1 MLKTLYVID
10 QKPDGYPGGIEY
22 HQLDLISSFIRKKIP
37 VYLLFPERDFIC
49 LRLYEDYK
57 AKDFKYH
64 GRRLDDHRL
73 RDAEIENTFQQ
84 ILNEIDIDI
93 VHFQSIRTLPLSLIE
108 IAKRNNKKII
118 LTLHEYY
125 FWCINCIMLA
135 PDFCWFEED
144 EKTCYRCLT
153 KSSYKVPVG
162 FVKERRQY
170 IDYLFQIADRVI
182 APSLY
187 VKDVFLSLY
196 NGFANEKC
204 TVIEFGVDK
213 NILHTDSGKNTRIKN
228 GKLNLAFLGNF
239 LHYKGNRTFLELLKH
254 YKNSASIDFTIIGN
268 IFDPSLVPSYKN
280 LTVAGGYTRDKVVEK
295 IQHINPD
302 LILLL
307 SNWPETFSY
316 TLSEAIAGSMPVI
329 ATDCGALRERVT
341 KEAVGFLVPI
351 EDPLPRLIEIIED
364 IKRHPEVLHFFRNKA
379 HDAKKRL
386 RTVDG
391 MAEDIFKLYDSI
403 A

>member
-1 MLKTLYVID
+1 LNVLYVID

-37 VYLLFPERDFIC
+37 VHMVFPERDVIC

-57 AKDFKYH
+57 VKEHRYH

-73 RDAEIENTFQQ
+73 HDADIENTFQQ
-84 ILNEIDIDI
+84 ILNETDIDI

-108 IAKRNNKKII
+108 IAKRNNKKVI

-135 PDFCWFEED
+135 PDFCWFEENG
-144 EKTCYRCLT
+144 ETCYRCLT
-153 KSSYKVPVG
+153 RSKYKVPEG
-162 FVKERRQY
+162 FVQERRQY
-170 IDYLFQIADRVI
+170 IDYLFQIVDRVI

-196 NGFANEKC
+196 RGFANEKC
-204 TVIEFGVDK
+204 SVIDFGIDK
-213 NILHTDSGKNTRIKN
+213 NILHSDSKKSTRVKN
-228 GKLNLAFLGNF
+228 GKLDLAFLGNF

-254 YKNSASIDFTIIGN
+254 YKNSDSIDFTIIGN

-316 TLSEAIAGSMPVI
+316 TLSEAIAGNIPVI
-329 ATDCGALRERVT
+329 ATDCGALRERVA
-341 KEAVGFLVPI
+341 KESVGFLVPI
-351 EDPLPRLIEIIED
+351 EDPFPRIVEIVED
-364 IKRHPEVLHFFRNKA
+364 LKRHPEILQLLKKRVLEARN
-379 HDAKKRL
+379 RL
-386 RTVDG
+386 RTVDEMIG
-391 MAEDIFKLYDSI
+391 DMFNLYNSVI
-403 A
+403 

>member
-1 MLKTLYVID
+1 
-10 QKPDGYPGGIEY
+10 
-22 HQLDLISSFIRKKIP
+22 
-37 VYLLFPERDFIC
+37 
-49 LRLYEDYK
+49 
-57 AKDFKYH
+57 
-64 GRRLDDHRL
+64 
-73 RDAEIENTFQQ
+73 
-84 ILNEIDIDI
+84 
-93 VHFQSIRTLPLSLIE
+93 
-108 IAKRNNKKII
+108 
-118 LTLHEYY
+118 
-125 FWCINCIMLA
+125 MLA
-135 PDFCWFEED
+135 PDFCWFEKD

-153 KSSYKVPVG
+153 KSSYKVSEG

-213 NILHTDSGKNTRIKN
+213 NILHADSGKNTRIKN

-391 MAEDIFKLYDSI
+391 MGEDIFKLYDSI